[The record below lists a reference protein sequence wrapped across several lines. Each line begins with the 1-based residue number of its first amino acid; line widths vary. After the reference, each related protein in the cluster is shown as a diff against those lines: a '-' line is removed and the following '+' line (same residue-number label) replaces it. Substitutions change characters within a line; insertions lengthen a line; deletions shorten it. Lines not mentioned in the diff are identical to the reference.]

1 MILATALKKPSEIFF
16 HRAYQFCF
24 VQAVVFQ
31 TAAEQNGR
39 HASQ

>member
-1 MILATALKKPSEIFF
+1 
-16 HRAYQFCF
+16 

-39 HASQ
+39 HASE